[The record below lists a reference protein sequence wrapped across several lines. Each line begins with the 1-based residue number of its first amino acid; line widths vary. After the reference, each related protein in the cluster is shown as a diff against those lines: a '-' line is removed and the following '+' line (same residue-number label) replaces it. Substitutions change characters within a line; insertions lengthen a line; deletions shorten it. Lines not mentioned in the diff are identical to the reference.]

1 MRIYDLHETL
11 DNLIQDGN
19 YQIELI
25 GEDGIWQYKL
35 SRRHWSNEKQRY
47 DYEEMY
53 CASAPHFLSFSDDI
67 ASEIIHD
74 RDL

>member
-35 SRRHWSNEKQRY
+35 SRRKWSNEKQRY
-47 DYEEMY
+47 EYEDMFG
-53 CASAPHFLSFSDDI
+53 ATSPRFLNFSDDI
-67 ASEIIHD
+67 ASEIIRD
-74 RDL
+74 RGL